1 MRHLFTHQ
9 NKLTRKKR
17 TRPIWSTQTLV
28 QPRPLLTTVVISVRR
43 HRAQPHW
50 KDTNGGNPR
59 LLVAQPVQ
67 ITSNRRLHQA
77 AVLFSKSRHRPGLSR
92 TSSECQ
98 RVRIT
103 ITQAMAKQ
111 MPAQRVAT
119 GETLKPCSSQN
130 FSVDQ
135 QYYYSRNKQFPWEI
149 WKIAFSCVSCAYCLL
164 GESST
169 L

>member
-1 MRHLFTHQ
+1 MVA
-9 NKLTRKKR
+9 
-17 TRPIWSTQTLV
+17 S
-28 QPRPLLTTVVISVRR
+28 
-43 HRAQPHW
+43 
-50 KDTNGGNPR
+50 PR
-59 LLVAQPVQ
+59 LLAAQPVQ

-77 AVLFSKSRHRPGLSR
+77 AVLFSQSRHRPGLSR

-135 QYYYSRNKQFPWEI
+135 QYYCSRNKQFPWES
-149 WKIAFSCVSCAYCLL
+149 WKIAFPVCHVPTAFWARVFSSL
-164 GESST
+164 GSYSEQNAADKEEEEEVTSQSFYT
-169 L
+169 QRRFWLNPWLERIVVE